1 MAGCVLCADICVR
14 VSDTGRVFSEKKPAE
29 NRVGTVFAYMFSVM
43 ENIKDRIVEARGSI
57 MLEYVIV
64 LCGIGVALIVFLN
77 RWFYNTTDGFGS
89 LGQGIVA
96 FYQRLQGGLSLP
108 IP

>member
-1 MAGCVLCADICVR
+1 
-14 VSDTGRVFSEKKPAE
+14 
-29 NRVGTVFAYMFSVM
+29 MFSAM
-43 ENIKDRIVEARGSI
+43 ENIKNRIVGAEGSI

-64 LCGIGVALIVFLN
+64 LSGIGVALIVFLN
-77 RWFYNTTDGFGS
+77 RWFYNTTDGFGP

-96 FYQRLQGGLSLP
+96 FYQRLQGGVSLP

>member
-1 MAGCVLCADICVR
+1 MSGVRTSVSAYRTRIVCFRGKPSRESGWHGLC
-14 VSDTGRVFSEKKPAE
+14 
-29 NRVGTVFAYMFSVM
+29 YMFSAM
-43 ENIKDRIVEARGSI
+43 ENIKNRIVEAQGSI
-57 MLEYVIV
+57 ILEYVIV
-64 LCGIGVALIVFLN
+64 LSGIAIALIAFLN
-77 RWFYNTTDGFGS
+77 RWFYSPTDGFGP